1 MTMVLSTESLLLPI
15 EKQSQT
21 QPIVKKG
28 VNKKF
33 SRLYLGIWKK
43 TWNRKFAGFQSKTQI
58 YYPWGPHTGNIFLRT
73 NPSS

>member
-28 VNKKF
+28 VNKNKKF
-33 SRLYLGIWKK
+33 SRLYLGI
-43 TWNRKFAGFQSKTQI
+43 
-58 YYPWGPHTGNIFLRT
+58 
-73 NPSS
+73 